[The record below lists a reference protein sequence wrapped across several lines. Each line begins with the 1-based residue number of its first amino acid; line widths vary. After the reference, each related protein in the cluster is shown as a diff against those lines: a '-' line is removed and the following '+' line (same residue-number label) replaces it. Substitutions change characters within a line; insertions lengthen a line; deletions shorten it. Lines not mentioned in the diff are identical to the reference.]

1 MAGILNRI
9 NSADDLKTLVKGE
22 LDQLCT
28 EIRELLINRVT
39 ENGGHLASNLGVVE
53 LSIALHRVFNSPKDK
68 IVWDVGHQS
77 YVHKLL
83 TGRKDQFFTLRKYQG
98 LSGFP
103 DRDESTHDVFTTGH
117 GGTSISA
124 ALGMALANE
133 LTHDDSHV
141 IAVIGDGCLTAGM
154 AYEALNHAGHLG
166 TRLIVVLNDNGMSIS
181 PTVGAL
187 AKRLSM
193 LRTGYHYKT
202 AKGRIDRLLSILP
215 RNKRLLWAIYQ
226 LKKGVKAIIMPTMI
240 WEQLGFTYLG
250 PVNGHNIT
258 EIEAALTRAKNYQDK
273 PVLVHVLTTKGKGYK
288 PAEDDPVH
296 FHGLSSEGKIVK
308 TAPTFSEVFA
318 GTAGRLL
325 SDNSRVV
332 VITAA
337 MVEGNGLSHLSKE
350 FPHRIYDVGIS
361 EQHAVTLAAGLA
373 TQGYIP
379 IVAIYSTFLQRGFD
393 QLLHDVCLPDLPV
406 IFALDRSGIVGEDGK
421 THQGIF
427 DLSYLGLMP
436 NMIISVPRNENE
448 LQHLLYTAL
457 DAGHPMAIRYPR
469 SQGDGIPLDP
479 DFHKLPIGK
488 GEIIRKGGDI
498 AIIAIGSTVSASLE
512 ATELLA
518 SSGIEASLI
527 NARFA
532 KPLDSELILDT
543 ANLAKRIITVEE
555 NVLSGGFGSAVLELL
570 QKYGISDVKAM
581 RLGIPDVFVPHGK
594 QDLLRSIY
602 HLDAQSIA
610 RECSDFLAHVQPQM
624 QSQFGSAILQH

>member
-9 NSADDLKTLVKGE
+9 NSAADLKE
-22 LDQLCT
+22 LGKSELYQLST

-53 LSIALHRVFNSPKDK
+53 LAVALHRVFDSPKDK

-98 LSGFP
+98 ISGFP

-124 ALGMALANE
+124 ALGMALSNE

-193 LRTGYHYKT
+193 LRTGYQYKT
-202 AKGRIDRLLSILP
+202 AKGRIDRLLSLLP
-215 RNKRLLWAIYQ
+215 RNKRLLW
-226 LKKGVKAIIMPTMI
+226 
-240 WEQLGFTYLG
+240 
-250 PVNGHNIT
+250 
-258 EIEAALTRAKNYQDK
+258 
-273 PVLVHVLTTKGKGYK
+273 
-288 PAEDDPVH
+288 
-296 FHGLSSEGKIVK
+296 
-308 TAPTFSEVFA
+308 
-318 GTAGRLL
+318 
-325 SDNSRVV
+325 
-332 VITAA
+332 
-337 MVEGNGLSHLSKE
+337 
-350 FPHRIYDVGIS
+350 
-361 EQHAVTLAAGLA
+361 
-373 TQGYIP
+373 
-379 IVAIYSTFLQRGFD
+379 AIYSTFLQRGFD

-406 IFALDRSGIVGEDGK
+406 TFALDRSGIVGEDGK

-457 DAGHPMAIRYPR
+457 EAGHPMAIRYPR

-488 GEIIRKGGDI
+488 GEIIRKGKDI
-498 AIIAIGSTVSASLE
+498 AIIAIGSTVGASLE

-518 SSGIEASLI
+518 ANGIEASLI

-543 ANLAKRIITVEE
+543 ANITKRIITVEE

-570 QKYGISDVKAM
+570 QKYGTSDVKVM

-602 HLDAQSIA
+602 HLDAHSIA
-610 RECSDFLAHVQPQM
+610 QECSDFLAHIQPEM
-624 QSQFGSAILQH
+624 QDQFSSAILQH